1 MKKLTDV
8 YNINKLLLDEIYK
21 RASNGKPLYEHL
33 GSTKS
38 WPDFDQLKFLPNQL
52 YEFMSMDHTN
62 INTKTIIGSQAKRPM
77 EIDIPLMITGM
88 TYGVISGASK
98 IALAKAAALVGTS
111 SNSGEGGFQLEE
123 REIAPKYVVQYN
135 RGNYCNE
142 ENYLKLADMIE
153 LKWGQGANPGTLDSK
168 KAREITEELRILR
181 GLEAGEDSFMPPHHR
196 NISNHKELKKTVE
209 WLKEITMGV
218 PISIKICG
226 SRIREDIDIA
236 LYAGADVIVIDG
248 AQGGT
253 GGSLLLTE
261 NDFGLPT
268 MYSTSIAA
276 EYLRKKEMKD
286 KISLIIAGGIRTP
299 GDIMKALALG
309 ADAIYSCTLFLLAMT
324 LPMSRDEVFINKPLQ
339 LIHYNVPENSL
350 FDIDKGANSLA
361 NYIKACMEEVKM
373 GCGLLSIDDVHK
385 LKKEHMYSLS
395 EQVSKVTGV
404 SYVTEI

>member
-8 YNINKLLLDEIYK
+8 YNIDKLLLDEIYN
-21 RASNGKPLYEHL
+21 RASNSKPLYEHL
-33 GSTKS
+33 GSTKP
-38 WPDFDQLKFLPNQL
+38 WPDFDQFKFLSNQL
-52 YEFMSMDHTN
+52 HEFMSMEHTN
-62 INTKTIIGSQAKRPM
+62 IKTKTTIGSQAKRPM

-111 SNSGEGGFQLEE
+111 SNSDEGGFQLEE

-142 ENYLKLADMIE
+142 ENHLKLADMIE
-153 LKWGQGANPGTLDSK
+153 LKWVQGANPGTLDFK
-168 KAREITEELRILR
+168 KASEITEELSILR
-181 GLEAGEDSFMPPHHR
+181 GLDPGEDSYMPPHHR
-196 NISNHKELKKTVE
+196 NISSHKNLKKTVE
-209 WLKEITMGV
+209 WLKEITEGV
-218 PISIKICG
+218 SISIKICG
-226 SRIREDIDIA
+226 SRIKEDIDVAI
-236 LYAGADVIVIDG
+236 YASADVIVMDG

-253 GGSLLLTE
+253 GGSLLLIE

-276 EYLRKKEMKD
+276 EYLKKKEMED
-286 KISLIIAGGIRTP
+286 KVSLIIAGGIRTP

-309 ADAIYSCTLFLLAMT
+309 VDAIYSCKLFLLAIT

-350 FDIDKGANSLA
+350 FDTDKGSNSLA
-361 NYIKACMEEVKM
+361 NYMKACMEEKKM

-385 LKKEHMYSLS
+385 LNKNHMYSLS
-395 EQVSKVTGV
+395 EQVSKATGV
-404 SYVTEI
+404 KYVTEI